1 MGPSHRVT
9 WYIGG
14 ISQLPVVEMSWGKN
28 LRKSLVSW
36 TTFVFY
42 SILKSQILIYL
53 MTPIRSCVH
62 ESHPV
67 NDSPWWPRPIP
78 NYTKK
83 TIPKKPYQIIP
94 NHTKPYQFWKYKVR
108 EVLDHRNDNTRS
120 LPYQDTVHLT
130 IDFGDC
136 KKTEVLVLI
145 GSFLKYWQNYYT
157 KLGPL
162 VDIKVAWSSKAKW
175 YAGGKSAK
183 FTNDEKHG
191 RGGVSE

>member
-1 MGPSHRVT
+1 MVT
-9 WYIGG
+9 
-14 ISQLPVVEMSWGKN
+14 P
-28 LRKSLVSW
+28 
-36 TTFVFY
+36 
-42 SILKSQILIYL
+42 
-53 MTPIRSCVH
+53 PH
-62 ESHPV
+62 
-67 NDSPWWPRPIP
+67 
-78 NYTKK
+78 TKL
-83 TIPKKPYQIIP
+83 YQK

-145 GSFLKYWQNYYT
+145 GSFLKYWQYYYI

-191 RGGVSE
+191 RGGGLRVTFHYFIEPNYD